1 MFVPVQRMVF
11 PLGSPQALFAV
22 RLAEELTRRRND
34 YAVTR
39 DGKRFLVSAVQPYRP
54 PLKVKLNWTANLR

>member
-1 MFVPVQRMVF
+1 MPVHRMVF
-11 PLGSPQALFAV
+11 PLGPPQALFEV
-22 RLAEELTRRRND
+22 RLAEDLTRRRNY

-39 DGKRFLVSAVQPYRP
+39 DGKRFLVSAVQPFRP